1 MITEGKRLLVSVSV
15 ILRLESQNIATRLIP
30 ARPADYLAP
39 DLVIANR
46 CETLADICRKRGDP
60 ARDLPGPCGHF
71 GSNGRSGKLAK
82 IPLDKP
88 FDFPLGLGVG
98 PGLVAA

>member
-30 ARPADYLAP
+30 ARPVEYLAA

-46 CETLADICRKRGDP
+46 CDNLVRHLPETRRP
-60 ARDLPGPCGHF
+60 RQ
-71 GSNGRSGKLAK
+71 GSSWPVRALR
-82 IPLDKP
+82 
-88 FDFPLGLGVG
+88 V
-98 PGLVAA
+98 